1 MNKFSVKNINFVGAG
16 AAVLAFIFA
25 FIPFYRLKPTSY
37 LLQNDST
44 AALYSIS
51 KNLVTYNFF
60 GVLCLIL
67 SIAALALYVLNFS
80 QKITIAAIAVSA
92 LDLVSLFLAL
102 IVGNSD
108 IKSTKDL
115 INTVMQYT
123 GLSGSTGVLLKSSVA
138 AGFVLELIVII
149 IMVGS
154 YWINE
159 LVVKPYILGDKSGAK
174 LNPLEGLTGTA
185 KAQAQQQ
192 FGQPQQYAQAP
203 QQQFGQPQQYAQAP
217 QQQFGQPQQYTQAP
231 QQQFGQPQQYTQA
244 PQQPVQPQQNDAQQ

>member
-25 FIPFYRLKPTSY
+25 FIPFYKLKPTSY

-67 SIAALALYVLNFS
+67 SIAAVALYVLNFS
-80 QKITIAAIAVSA
+80 QKITIAAIAVSV
-92 LDLVSLFLAL
+92 LDLISLFLAL

-217 QQQFGQPQQYTQAP
+217 QQQFGQPQQYAQAP
-231 QQQFGQPQQYTQA
+231 QQQFGQAQQYAQA
-244 PQQPVQPQQNDAQQ
+244 PQQPVQPQQNDAQ